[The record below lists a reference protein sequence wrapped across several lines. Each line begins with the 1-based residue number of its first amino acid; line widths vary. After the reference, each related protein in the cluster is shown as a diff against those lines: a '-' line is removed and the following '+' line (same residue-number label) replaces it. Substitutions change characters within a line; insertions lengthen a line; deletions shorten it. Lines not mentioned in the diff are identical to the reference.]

1 MEHRRIPLQARRV
14 GRVERC
20 HGIGEGGCVAGGVI
34 PTYVWKYRWRRVR
47 YCEYCA
53 KTFDEARLREVKATY
68 RKMTNDDI
76 WRVVAMTIVMGVPL
90 LTLVYEILQWWERI
104 R

>member
-1 MEHRRIPLQARRV
+1 MEHMRIPLQARRG
-14 GRVERC
+14 GRIERC
-20 HGIGEGGCVAGGVI
+20 YGIGEGGCVAGGVI
-34 PTYVWKYRWRRVR
+34 PTYVWKYRWRSVR

-68 RKMTNDDI
+68 RKMTNEDI
-76 WRVVAMTIVMGVPL
+76 ARVVALTFVIGVPL
-90 LTLVYEILQWWERI
+90 LALVYEVLQWLDRI